1 MSALGASAL
10 ASAFA
15 FGFGGNGGNASAI
28 AFAFGFGGDGATFSG
43 GGQFEG
49 SATNKAI
56 FWNAQSIAE
65 NITITGTH
73 NAGSIGPSTITSGFT
88 VTVDSGARWVVI

>member
-1 MSALGASAL
+1 V
-10 ASAFA
+10 
-15 FGFGGNGGNASAI
+15 GGTAGQVLQKNSSTNY
-28 AFAFGFGGDGATFSG
+28 DTTWATFSGG

-73 NAGSIGPSTITSGFT
+73 NAGSIGPITIDSGFT